1 MKIDDFLGNEIDNF
15 PAATK
20 RTRPA
25 ESDFDIRFERNL
37 IFLGQLLIG
46 SIDL

>member
-1 MKIDDFLGNEIDNF
+1 MIFRVLGDF

-25 ESDFDIRFERNL
+25 ESDFDIRFEGKL
-37 IFLGQLLIG
+37 ICLGQLLIG
-46 SIDL
+46 SIDV